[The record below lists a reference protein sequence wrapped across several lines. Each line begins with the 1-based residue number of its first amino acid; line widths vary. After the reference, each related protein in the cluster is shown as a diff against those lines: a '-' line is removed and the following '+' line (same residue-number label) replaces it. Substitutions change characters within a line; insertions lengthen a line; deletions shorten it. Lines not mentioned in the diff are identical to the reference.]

1 MRSKDVAKLPLL
13 KPEVIRDQDS
23 SNPIAIQFE
32 NVTKEYRLY
41 SNDVK
46 RLLGAFFG
54 NVSYKPVRASDDLS
68 FTINRGDSVAFIGN
82 NGAGK
87 STALKMINGVTFP
100 DTGRITVHGR
110 VSALLNL
117 RAGFDPKLTGR
128 ENLRFRGMLWGLSDE
143 EMDKLE
149 PQMIKFAE
157 LGDYIDQPLRTYS
170 SGMRARLGFSFASTI
185 KPDILIVDEALAVG
199 DKNFKKKCLKRVRQI
214 VSRDG
219 VTVLFVTHSA
229 ASAKRFCKKGIVL
242 DHGHVLYQGDID
254 DALEFYEEMNV

>member
-1 MRSKDVAKLPLL
+1 MPSNFEIPEEFE
-13 KPEVIRDQDS
+13 KPEFISDEDS

-32 NVTKEYRLY
+32 HVTKEYHLY
-41 SNDVK
+41 SNDRR
-46 RLLGAFFG
+46 RLLGAFFKR
-54 NVSYKPVRASDDLS
+54 VPHKTVRASNDLS
-68 FTINRGDSVAFIGN
+68 FTINRGDAVAFIGY

-100 DTGRITVHGR
+100 DSGRITVHGR

-143 EMDKLE
+143 EMDKLIPE
-149 PQMIKFAE
+149 MVKFAE

-199 DKNFKKKCLKRVRQI
+199 DKNFKKKCLKKVKQI
-214 VSRDG
+214 VTADG

-229 ASAKRFCKKGIVL
+229 SAAKRFCKKGIVL
-242 DHGHVLYQGDID
+242 DHGHALFQGDIE
-254 DALEFYEEMNV
+254 DALAFYEEMNA